1 MAAVRG
7 DRRRAGRIG
16 RVADMIT
23 LRASDLILI
32 LAAVAVATVWLST
45 GPW

>member
-7 DRRRAGRIG
+7 DRCWAGRAGR
-16 RVADMIT
+16 VAAVIII
-23 LRASDLILI
+23 RASDLILI

>member
-7 DRRRAGRIG
+7 GSLWAAGAS
-16 RVADMIT
+16 RVAAVIT
-23 LRASDLILI
+23 LRASDLILL